1 MKWNVS
7 PNDVSR
13 GKLIQKPGWYTLEI
27 AEYNEEQSKKGD
39 STNAVFDFRVVSDD
53 PAANGIEIRNWFNE
67 KAPGIAVPFM
77 KALGAEEL
85 PDGSMSVEF
94 GKHLKGKRIQ
104 GFIKRGEFDG
114 KPKNEISEFAPLS

>member
-13 GKLIQKPGWYTLEI
+13 GKLVQKPGWYPLEI
-27 AEYNEEQSKKGD
+27 VGYMEEQSKKGD
-39 STNAVFDFRVVSDD
+39 STNAVFDFRIVSDD
-53 PAANGIEIRNWFNE
+53 PNANGIEIRNWFNE

-85 PDGSMSVEF
+85 PDGSMSVDF
-94 GKHLKGKRIQ
+94 GKHLVGKRIQ